1 MFFCWLFFS
10 INIFSKKN
18 FFFLKVWTFH
28 YTFHLVSNVDHLIM
42 KSYHVSNLANI
53 KRFWDIWYSSIL
65 YKTSSSNWLCLSYHL
80 FQWTLFVSKILL
92 QFLYYLV
99 KEPRFMWFTEF
110 FTFYSVMIVSDLLL
124 NPTSW
129 EMFISNSI
137 NLNFR
142 ETFKNLQSI
151 KNTLQI
157 DKLLQRSIAYQ
168 MKDCQFPVAARSGLF
183 QERLLMNMMIR
194 FMKYYP
200 PSHWL
205 NSRVSTIYTIH

>member
-1 MFFCWLFFS
+1 
-10 INIFSKKN
+10 
-18 FFFLKVWTFH
+18 
-28 YTFHLVSNVDHLIM
+28 
-42 KSYHVSNLANI
+42 
-53 KRFWDIWYSSIL
+53 
-65 YKTSSSNWLCLSYHL
+65 
-80 FQWTLFVSKILL
+80 
-92 QFLYYLV
+92 
-99 KEPRFMWFTEF
+99 MWFTEF